1 MRRSLLATIAAASL
15 GAMPAPTERP
25 AKVLD
30 LGHPL
35 SDADPTWSGE
45 KVFSRTATATFEK
58 DGYAMG
64 KFSTDEHFGTHL
76 DAPSH
81 FGGSW
86 TIDKIPADRLVRPAV
101 CIDVAAKA
109 AVEEDYRLAIE
120 DVRAFESRS
129 GRIAEGAVVFVA
141 TGWDRRWKEP
151 GRYMNVRNGVK
162 HFPGISVEAAT
173 FLARDR
179 KVAGI
184 GIDTPSVDY
193 GPSERFETHRMTLP
207 LNVYHIENAANLTAL
222 PAAGFTVVI
231 APVNIVGGSGGPT
244 RVFALVP

>member
-1 MRRSLLATIAAASL
+1 MRSSLLAILAAASL
-15 GAMPAPTERP
+15 WAMPARTEPP

-30 LGHPL
+30 LGHSL

-45 KVFSRTATATFEK
+45 KVFRRTETATFEK
-58 DGYAMG
+58 EGYALG

-86 TIDKIPADRLVRPAV
+86 ATDEIPADRLVRPAV
-101 CIDVAAKA
+101 CINVAAKV

-193 GPSERFETHRMTLP
+193 GPSERFETHRITLP

-231 APVNIVGGSGGPT
+231 APINIVGGSGGPT
-244 RVFALVP
+244 RVFALIP